1 VADQRTLHRASHGI
15 ASAAGRSLS
24 MRIGPADLGPAPGTE
39 FRDTESVTNNPYDP
53 GGLNEEQLAERQRSL
68 ERARHLAALSDTEVI
83 AFQPG
88 PSDDR
93 HLMEMSRRLK
103 EATNHLAV
111 ELVTFRA
118 STESAANK
126 SEASANT
133 LERLTRWL
141 IGFTLTLVVLTVAVV
156 VLTAALA
163 AKG

>member
-1 VADQRTLHRASHGI
+1 VVPRGV
-15 ASAAGRSLS
+15 
-24 MRIGPADLGPAPGTE
+24 GPALGTE
-39 FRDTESVTNNPYDP
+39 FRDTEPVTNNPYDP
-53 GGLNEEQLAERQRSL
+53 GGLNEEQLTERQRSL

-103 EATNHLAV
+103 DATNRLAA
-111 ELVTFRA
+111 ELVTFRESA
-118 STESAANK
+118 ESAASR

-141 IGFTLTLVVLTVAVV
+141 IGFTLALVALTVAVV
-156 VLTAALA
+156 VLTAVLA